1 MDVRCYADDTQL
13 YLSMSTEE
21 TEQLGATKI
30 FIGPG
35 QGSSSGLVELTGLL
49 EEHL

>member
-1 MDVRCYADDTQL
+1 MDVQCYADDTQL
-13 YLSMSTEE
+13 YMSISTEE
-21 TEQLGATKI
+21 TEQLGATKV

-35 QGSSSGLVELTGLL
+35 QDGSSGLVELTGLL

>member
-1 MDVRCYADDTQL
+1 
-13 YLSMSTEE
+13 MSTEE
-21 TEQLGATKI
+21 TEQLGATKV

-35 QGSSSGLVELTGLL
+35 QGSSPSLVELTGLL

>member
-21 TEQLGATKI
+21 TEQLGATNV

-35 QGSSSGLVELTGLL
+35 QGSSASLMELTGLL